1 MRLSNPTKKAISLLL
16 VISFS
21 IQSCAI
27 YKRDS
32 VSLSEAVTSK
42 QKNLVI
48 NNDNTKH
55 KYFRITQIDGQYY
68 GKIKKDFEYEQVLL
82 SETEI
87 KNIRPINK
95 TATTIGNITIAIAT
109 LGIILMIAA
118 PDIDI
123 TNDNSDF

>member
-1 MRLSNPTKKAISLLL
+1 MRLSNPIKKIISFLL

-21 IQSCAI
+21 IQSCAV
-27 YKRDS
+27 YKSDS
-32 VSLSEAVTSK
+32 VSLSEAVTNK

-55 KYFRITQIDGQYY
+55 KYFRIIQIDGQYY

-82 SETEI
+82 SESEI